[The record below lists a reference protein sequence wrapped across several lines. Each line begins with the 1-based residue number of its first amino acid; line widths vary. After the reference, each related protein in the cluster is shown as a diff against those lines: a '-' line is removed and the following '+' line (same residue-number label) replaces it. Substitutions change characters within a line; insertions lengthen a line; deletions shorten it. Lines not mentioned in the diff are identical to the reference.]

1 MSTEMATMQ
10 KTKGKKVAPHVV
22 HERPNGLKAKVGA
35 GGLPQGV
42 FEKAQEAAY
51 SMKDDC
57 LKDVQ
62 EHLAEIALVLNQERF
77 GDHEVLRARLSTLA
91 SEIFAFCGTCGLE
104 VIGRI
109 AKSLDRLAL
118 KPGFFDKQD
127 FDLVEPHL
135 MALAFAVNE
144 FSQADATEDACLPLL
159 FSLETA
165 VENRCTLG

>member
-1 MSTEMATMQ
+1 MNTKLATKQ
-10 KTKGKKVAPHVV
+10 ETKGKKVAPHIVY
-22 HERPNGLKAKVGA
+22 ERPNDLKAKVGA
-35 GGLPQGV
+35 GGLPPGAL
-42 FEKAQEAAY
+42 EKAQEAAY

-57 LKDVQ
+57 LRDVQ
-62 EHLAEIALVLNQERF
+62 EHLAEIALVLNQERH
-77 GDHEVLRARLSTLA
+77 GDHEVLRAKLSTLA

-109 AKSLDRLAL
+109 AKSLDRLAM
-118 KPGFFDKQD
+118 KPGTFDRQD

-159 FSLETA
+159 LSLETA
-165 VENRCTLG
+165 VENRCTLA

>member
-1 MSTEMATMQ
+1 MKLAMIQETRSR
-10 KTKGKKVAPHVV
+10 KTARHKV
-22 HERPNGLKAKVGA
+22 HERQNGLKTKAGA
-35 GGLPQGV
+35 GGLPPGAL
-42 FEKAQEAAY
+42 ERAREAAF

-57 LKDVQ
+57 LRDVQ
-62 EHLAEIALVLNQERF
+62 EHLTEIALVLNQERF
-77 GDHEVLRARLSTLA
+77 GDHEILRTRLSTLA

-109 AKSLDRLAL
+109 AKSLDRLAM
-118 KPGFFDKQD
+118 KPGLFDRQD

-159 FSLETA
+159 FSLETT
-165 VENRCTLG
+165 VENRCTLA